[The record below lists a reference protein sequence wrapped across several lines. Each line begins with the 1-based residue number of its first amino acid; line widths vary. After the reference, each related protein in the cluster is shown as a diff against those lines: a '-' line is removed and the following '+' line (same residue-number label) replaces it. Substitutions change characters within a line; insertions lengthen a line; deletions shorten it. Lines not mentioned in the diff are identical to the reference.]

1 MTCSVDGG
9 WKHDRGVGSSLG
21 KELFGSFPT
30 ISTHRV
36 LSVETLSPGGP
47 GLFPLPDFV
56 TRSLELEKFLAHR
69 ARG

>member
-9 WKHDRGVGSSLG
+9 WKHGRGVGSSLG

-36 LSVETLSPGGP
+36 LSVETSSDLVTKSGNGKSPGPP
-47 GLFPLPDFV
+47 GLK
-56 TRSLELEKFLAHR
+56 LEKFLAYR